1 MDISVEFSGHKLANV
16 LMNASGIHCMTIK
29 EMDELAASQA
39 VLLSLRRQHLIL
51 VRAMRSLGILIH
63 H

>member
-29 EMDELAASQA
+29 EMDELAASQ
-39 VLLSLRRQHLIL
+39 VCFCR
-51 VRAMRSLGILIH
+51 
-63 H
+63 

>member
-1 MDISVEFSGHKLANV
+1 MSKNNLQEGFFLLDISVEFSGHKLANV

-39 VLLSLRRQHLIL
+39 GAFCR
-51 VRAMRSLGILIH
+51 
-63 H
+63 

>member
-39 VLLSLRRQHLIL
+39 GAFV
-51 VRAMRSLGILIH
+51 A
-63 H
+63 